1 MDKYYR
7 LEQAHE
13 QKCET
18 DFLDLLDELEV
29 KDLLAILAAAD
40 IHLTVEKLQVM
51 YEKKYDSNLL
61 IKYLQNIYEDKKE
74 LLCQIN
80 TVLEDEIFSFLI
92 NRMIQ
97 TYYDPVE
104 LPDPLQLLIFMDD
117 VSSYDQDC
125 LLADII
131 QWLKSVDGIK
141 VYNDCSDLDDIFWEV
156 DDLEPMDLLLEWLDP
171 YDLADH
177 ELPLV
182 WDFFTAVVQLC
193 HDFNFSKQDEL
204 MDLAALMI
212 FLYDPDYQKKVL
224 DQLAHESFQ
233 SLKPYIHLVN
243 MMYRHG
249 KMAESKKL
257 ALAIKQ
263 LKADD
268 LVAQFDIPELL
279 AIFKS
284 A

>member
-74 LLCQIN
+74 LLYQIN
-80 TVLEDEIFSFLI
+80 TVLEEEIFSFLI

-97 TYYDPVE
+97 TYYDPVK
-104 LPDPLQLLIFMDD
+104 LPDLLQLLIFMDD

-141 VYNDCSDLDDIFWEV
+141 VYNECSNLDDIFWEV

-193 HDFNFSKQDEL
+193 HDFIFSKQDEL

-224 DQLAHESFQ
+224 DQLAHESSQ

-257 ALAIKQ
+257 ALAIRQ

>member
-74 LLCQIN
+74 PLCQIN

-117 VSSYDQDC
+117 VSSYEQDC

-156 DDLEPMDLLLEWLDP
+156 DYLEPMDLLLEWLDP

-177 ELPLV
+177 ELHLV

-193 HDFNFSKQDEL
+193 HDFIFSKEDEL

-224 DQLAHESFQ
+224 DQLAHESSQ

-257 ALAIKQ
+257 ALAIRQ

-268 LVAQFDIPELL
+268 LVAQFEIPELL

>member
-74 LLCQIN
+74 LLYQIN
-80 TVLEDEIFSFLI
+80 TVLEEEIFSFLI

-97 TYYDPVE
+97 TYYDPVK
-104 LPDPLQLLIFMDD
+104 LPDLLQLLIFMDD

-141 VYNDCSDLDDIFWEV
+141 VYNECSNLDDIFWEV

-193 HDFNFSKQDEL
+193 HDFIFSKQDEL

-224 DQLAHESFQ
+224 DQLAHESSQ

-249 KMAESKKL
+249 KMAESKNL
-257 ALAIKQ
+257 ALAIRQ